1 MYSRGIRRLLAEFV
15 RLWRHR
21 EFQISPDDKTV
32 VIVVIVNIRDLKWE
46 HNFRIMTTTTG
57 KVSALKHKSI
67 AVSVDV
73 NVYLAS

>member
-1 MYSRGIRRLLAEFV
+1 MYRVIRRLLAEFV
-15 RLWRHR
+15 RLWRHI
-21 EFQISPDDKTV
+21 EFQISHDDKT
-32 VIVVIVNIRDLKWE
+32 VVIVNIRDLKWE
-46 HNFRIMTTTTG
+46 HNFRIMTTTTE